1 MANLAED
8 TVAATGDVV
17 QNVGSTV
24 QNTAN
29 TVLTTLG
36 GENAMV
42 NFKIALV
49 AAILAVVLSM
59 FLPNVLPNN
68 NDEPDNFFNGV
79 NNVLNAHKD
88 NLLAGV
94 VVIVLVV
101 LVGGLIASK
110 F

>member
-1 MANLAED
+1 MANS
-8 TVAATGDVV
+8 GDVV
-17 QNVGSTV
+17 QTVGDTV

-29 TVLTTLG
+29 TVLNTLG
-36 GENAMV
+36 GENAMA

-59 FLPNVLPNN
+59 LLPNVLPKN

-79 NNVLNAHKD
+79 TNVLNAHKD

-101 LVGGLIASK
+101 LVGGLIATK

>member
-1 MANLAED
+1 MATD
-8 TVAATGDVV
+8 AAAAAGDVV
-17 QNVGSTV
+17 QNVGNTV

-59 FLPNVLPNN
+59 LLPNVLPNN